1 MSAELSSPT
10 YKQLPRPVGFEI
22 AYSLEGETLVV
33 DTLRKID
40 RVDLR
45 TVEQLRLTF
54 EPKSFVN
61 RVFRLTLRLRDGKKL
76 SFSSI
81 TWRSMID
88 ARPQNDEYRAFAQ
101 KVIEAVAK
109 ANPNARFICG
119 KPLLLWGLIV
129 MVTAATLL
137 TIAAFSFRA
146 LQLGSLTTALFGSG
160 VLALGIWQLEP
171 FVRLNRPA
179 MFTPDQPPP
188 ALLP

>member
-1 MSAELSSPT
+1 MITDLPHPT

-22 AYSLEGETLVV
+22 AYSLEGDTLVV
-33 DTLRKID
+33 DSLRKVD

-45 TVEQLRLTF
+45 TVEELRLSF

-61 RVFRLTLRLRDGKKL
+61 RVFRLTLRLRDGKSV

-88 ARPQNDEYRAFAQ
+88 ARPQNDEYRAFAL
-101 KVIEAVAK
+101 KLIEAVGK
-109 ANPNARFICG
+109 ASPQARFICG
-119 KPLLLWGLIV
+119 KPALLWGLTVII
-129 MVTAATLL
+129 TAATLL
-137 TIAAFSFRA
+137 TIAAFSLRA
-146 LQLGSLTTALFGSG
+146 LQLGSLTTALFAVG

-179 MFTPDQPPP
+179 HFTPQEPPQ